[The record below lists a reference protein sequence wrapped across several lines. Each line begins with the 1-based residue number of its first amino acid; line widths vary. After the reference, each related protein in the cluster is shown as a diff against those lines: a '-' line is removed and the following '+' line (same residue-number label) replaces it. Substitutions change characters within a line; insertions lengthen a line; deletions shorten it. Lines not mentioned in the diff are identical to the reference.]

1 MRIIAVRQRS
11 LRIIAM
17 FSIAVVVLNL
27 LTLRYLVSDSIE
39 TVNLAAL
46 EGKKIIIDPG
56 HGGIDDG
63 ASGNG
68 VVEKAVNLAIAL
80 KLRDILQTHNATAV
94 LTREEDVDYYTKGK
108 GGKRTDLLRR
118 VELINAS
125 EAEVFI
131 SIHVNSIK
139 GSVRP
144 GAQVFYGPK
153 FAQSKALA
161 EVMQQAMKHFPPGN
175 KRQVKQDKDIIV
187 LNAPTMP
194 GILIEAGFLSDS
206 REAALLLD
214 DVYQQKLAE
223 YIAKGL
229 AYHFSQNVGR

>member
-11 LRIIAM
+11 LRLIAM
-17 FSIAVVVLNL
+17 CSIAVFVLNL

-39 TVNLAAL
+39 TVNLAVLA
-46 EGKKIIIDPG
+46 GKTISIDPG

-68 VVEKAVNLAIAL
+68 VVEKTVNLAIAL
-80 KLRDILQTHNATAV
+80 KLKDILQAHDATAV
-94 LTREEDVDYYTKGK
+94 LTRDADIDYYTRGK
-108 GGKRTDLLRR
+108 GGKRTDLQRR

-125 EAEVFI
+125 GAEVFV

-139 GSVRP
+139 GVVRP

-175 KRQVKQDKDIIV
+175 KRQVKQDKDILV

-194 GILIEAGFLSDS
+194 GILIEAGFLSDAK
-206 REAALLLD
+206 EAVLLLD
-214 DVYQQKLAE
+214 DAYQQKLAE

>member
-17 FSIAVVVLNL
+17 CSIAVVVLNL

-39 TVNLAAL
+39 TVNLAVL
-46 EGKKIIIDPG
+46 EAKTVIIDPG

-68 VVEKAVNLAIAL
+68 VVEKTVNLAIAL
-80 KLRDILQTHNATAV
+80 KLRDILQANNVNVV
-94 LTREEDVDYYTKGK
+94 LTRDTDIDYYTRGK

-125 EAEVFI
+125 GAEVFI

-139 GSVRP
+139 GAVRP

-194 GILIEAGFLSDS
+194 GILIEAGFLSDTK
-206 REAALLLD
+206 EAALLLD
-214 DVYQQKLAE
+214 DTYQQKLAE